1 MSLSSS
7 KSLLFLQ
14 DSQLFVSLYHFF
26 KRNYCLHIETICFNT
41 NKNHLFVESEFSFI
55 TTVLFMPVVH
65 EKRLKLPNSSEEEE
79 QEPFVA
85 LRREISI

>member
-14 DSQLFVSLYHFF
+14 DSHFFCQSLPFF
-26 KRNYCLHIETICFNT
+26 KRTYCLHIETICFNT
-41 NKNHLFVESEFSFI
+41 NKNNLFVESKFSFI

-65 EKRLKLPNSSEEEE
+65 EKWLNFQIVQRKEN
-79 QEPFVA
+79 
-85 LRREISI
+85 RRHLWR